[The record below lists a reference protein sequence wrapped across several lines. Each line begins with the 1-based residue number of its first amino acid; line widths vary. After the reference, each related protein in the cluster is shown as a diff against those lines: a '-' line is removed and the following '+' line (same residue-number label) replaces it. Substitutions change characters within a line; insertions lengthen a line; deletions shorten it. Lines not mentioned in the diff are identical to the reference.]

1 MKGPVGYIVNATS
14 VLYIMAFIVIFCF
27 PFALPVTAKTMNYA
41 SLITG
46 GLTVFVAGFWLVR
59 RGSYVG
65 PRVVAVGEGGLASGA
80 I

>member
-1 MKGPVGYIVNATS
+1 MKGAVGYVVNGVS

-27 PFALPVTAKTMNYA
+27 PSALPVTAKTMNYA
-41 SLITG
+41 CLITS
-46 GLTVFVAGFWLVR
+46 GLSVFVAAFWFVR

-65 PRVVAVGEGGLASGA
+65 PQHVPVNKEVLATDA